1 MLPWSSLVL
10 MTVPPLV
17 LFIVALVYW
26 LSGPKDERAVE
37 EPE

>member
-1 MLPWSSLVL
+1 MLPWSSCLL
-10 MTVPPLV
+10 MAVPPVV

-26 LSGPKDERAVE
+26 QSGPKDERAVE